1 MCYKC
6 GHFYTDTMY
15 TLHKRCEC
23 LIDDGYVVVCLSC
36 YMKNG
41 NGDFINGYE
50 CVECVRD
57 RKIKELL
64 CPNV

>member
-1 MCYKC
+1 MA
-6 GHFYTDTMY
+6 TVA
-15 TLHKRCEC
+15 
-23 LIDDGYVVVCLSC
+23 IDLLTSNEYLF
-36 YMKNG
+36 